1 MVRRLLGAALL
12 SLAAVVQAQPAGFLP
27 PTLFEPPLP
36 TRAEPGPRGFAG
48 DVAYL
53 PDVTYKRVT
62 GFRPLALDLYV
73 PPPAA
78 QPHPLVLWIHGGGN
92 EIGNPRADWTW
103 GDWRP
108 VLARLA
114 ARGFV
119 VAAVSYRL
127 SAEAPFPAAID
138 DVQDALRF
146 LKTNAARW
154 GADPQRSVAWGLSAG
169 GALAAL
175 LGTRC
180 PGGTEPGLAP
190 GQASACV
197 QGVVDWFGPAA
208 FEPLQ
213 QMPPMRRYLACTDA
227 GCDPATLRAAGALHQ
242 VRPGLPP
249 YLIVHG
255 EADPLVTV
263 DHGRRLA
270 DALRAAGNPVQLV
283 VHPGLGHGFD
293 GATPAQLEAI
303 LQHSFEA
310 IGRLAGRAAADR

>member
-1 MVRRLLGAALL
+1 MVRRALATALLALAGAAT
-12 SLAAVVQAQPAGFLP
+12 AQPAGFLP
-27 PTLFEPPLP
+27 PTLFEAPPP
-36 TRAEPGPRGFAG
+36 TRADPGPRSFPG

-53 PDVTYKRVT
+53 PDIPYKSVV
-62 GFRPLALDLYV
+62 GYRPLKLDLYV

-78 QPHPLVLWIHGGGN
+78 RPHPLVLWIHGGGN
-92 EIGNPRADWTW
+92 EIGHPRADWTW

-114 ARGFV
+114 ARGYV
-119 VAAVSYRL
+119 VAGVSYRL

-146 LKTNAARW
+146 LQANAARW

-180 PGGTEPGLAP
+180 TAAP
-190 GQASACV
+190 ANGQAPACV
-197 QGVVDWFGPAA
+197 QGVVDWFGPSS

-213 QMPPMRRYLACTDA
+213 QMPPMRRYLACGDN
-227 GCDPATLRAAGALHQ
+227 GCDPAVLRAAGALHQ

-255 EADPLVTV
+255 EADPLVSV
-263 DHGRRLA
+263 DHSRRLA

-303 LQHSFEA
+303 LTATFEG
-310 IGRLAGRAAADR
+310 IDRLVGR